1 MKNNQQK
8 VASTR
13 IFKSKFAQ
21 FTSAKN
27 WSKKKK
33 QVKNH
38 PKLHQNRD
46 HLRKHHLSFQI
57 EFAIKFYPPK
67 KKWVPFK
74 WSKTHQQQQPGTQ
87 MTLVFDWKFDLV
99 LEASTRKIKDKQ
111 LPGRKVSPSSAS
123 AAHTAAGFLRRS
135 NFGAAAAAAFDV
147 DGSLVD
153 GAPSVLPL
161 PSKRVSQASLWRCT
175 AWGIKQRVRIFW
187 GQKSEMFP
195 PQKMGVLTAKTFA
208 FWK

>member
-21 FTSAKN
+21 FSSAKN

-57 EFAIKFYPPK
+57 EFAIKFYPPQK
-67 KKWVPFK
+67 NGSHLNDPKHTNNNNNLEPKWPLFLIG
-74 WSKTHQQQQPGTQ
+74 SS
-87 MTLVFDWKFDLV
+87 TLFWRL
-99 LEASTRKIKDKQ
+99 Q
-111 LPGRKVSPSSAS
+111 L
-123 AAHTAAGFLRRS
+123 
-135 NFGAAAAAAFDV
+135 
-147 DGSLVD
+147 
-153 GAPSVLPL
+153 
-161 PSKRVSQASLWRCT
+161 
-175 AWGIKQRVRIFW
+175 
-187 GQKSEMFP
+187 
-195 PQKMGVLTAKTFA
+195 AK
-208 FWK
+208 